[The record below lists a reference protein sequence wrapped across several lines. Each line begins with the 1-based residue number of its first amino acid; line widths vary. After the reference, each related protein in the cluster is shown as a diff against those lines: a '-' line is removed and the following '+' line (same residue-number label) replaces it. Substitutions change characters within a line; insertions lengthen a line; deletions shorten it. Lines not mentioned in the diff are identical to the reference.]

1 VTKKITS
8 GAMMPSDQKD
18 QTREQALAK
27 QIAAL
32 EKIVAAIELQE
43 KKLKSQKETIRAIEI
58 NIE

>member
-1 VTKKITS
+1 
-8 GAMMPSDQKD
+8 MPSDQKD